1 MDDAKQ
7 QEMGIAK
14 RSHGDNHAG
23 RHASIWKKLLIVVLI
38 VAVISGGVALWSLI
52 NSTNAVND
60 YVGAVDGQYKEIVA
74 GKNIDQPNVELREV
88 AFGDIVNGKYR
99 KVKELEPTYIEL
111 INKLRNYTQT
121 MDIHNQ
127 LVEKF
132 NTGIGGEMNLDGD
145 ILGLVDQLGG
155 MIRSNYPEQTKAIV
169 DVDEL
174 YQLVAASASFDEIS
188 SQMNKVLYDNDKWL
202 GEEREAIEAAR
213 ADFQQTINS
222 L

>member
-1 MDDAKQ
+1 MDDVKQ

-14 RSHGDNHAG
+14 RSRGDNHVG
-23 RHASIWKKLLIVVLI
+23 RHASIWKKLLIIVLI

-60 YVGAVDGQYKEIVA
+60 YVGAVDEQYKEIVA
-74 GKNIDQPNVELREV
+74 GENIDQPNVKLREV
-88 AFGDIVNGKYR
+88 AFGDVVNSKYR

-121 MDIHNQ
+121 MDVHNQ

-132 NTGIGGEMNLDGD
+132 NTGIGGEMSLDSD

-155 MIRSNYPEQTKAIV
+155 MIRNNYPEQTKAIA

-174 YQLVAASASFDEIS
+174 YQLVATSTSFDEIS

-202 GEEREAIEAAR
+202 GEEREAIEVAR

>member
-1 MDDAKQ
+1 MDDVKQ
-7 QEMGIAK
+7 QEVGIAK
-14 RSHGDNHAG
+14 RLHGDNHVG
-23 RHASIWKKLLIVVLI
+23 RHASIWKVLLIIVLI

-60 YVGAVDGQYKEIVA
+60 YVGAVDEQYKEIVA
-74 GKNIDQPNVELREV
+74 GENIDQPNVELREV
-88 AFGDIVNGKYR
+88 AFGDVVNSKYR

-121 MDIHNQ
+121 MDVHNQ

-132 NTGIGGEMNLDGD
+132 NTGIGGEMSLDSD

-155 MIRSNYPEQTKAIV
+155 MIRNNYPEQTKAIA

-174 YQLVAASASFDEIS
+174 YQLVATSTSFDEIS

-202 GEEREAIEAAR
+202 GEEREAIEVAR

>member
-1 MDDAKQ
+1 MDDVKQ
-7 QEMGIAK
+7 QGMGIVK
-14 RSHGDNHAG
+14 RSHGDNHVG
-23 RHASIWKKLLIVVLI
+23 RHASIWKKLLIIVLI
-38 VAVISGGVALWSLI
+38 VAVILGGVALWSLI

-60 YVGAVDGQYKEIVA
+60 YVGAVDEQYKEIVA
-74 GKNIDQPNVELREV
+74 GENIDQPNVELREV
-88 AFGDIVNGKYR
+88 AFGDIVNSKYR
-99 KVKELEPTYIEL
+99 KVKELESTYIEL

-121 MDIHNQ
+121 MDVHNQ

-145 ILGLVDQLGG
+145 ILGLVDQLGE
-155 MIRSNYPEQTKAIV
+155 MIRSNYPEQTKAIA

-174 YQLVAASASFDEIS
+174 YQLVAASTSFDEIS